1 MWRRTIGSG
10 RRRSMPLL
18 RMGIVVLCLLIAVL
32 AVDGRLQSIV
42 QSYGESQAKTLASLA
57 VNQAVTEVLAG
68 GEYAYNELV
77 LVTTDQEGGIVSLE
91 ADIVEVNRLK
101 AAVSTAILEKL
112 AQRENQD
119 VRIPLGDLIGG
130 DYFTGRGPRLTF
142 RLSMTGTAL
151 TDLTSSFTSAGIN
164 QTRHELLLKVEMN
177 LSVVLSDRVQNIQIT
192 TGFPVAETILKGE
205 VPNVYGSGWG
215 LMGSASSGE
224 SAG

>member
-1 MWRRTIGSG
+1 M
-10 RRRSMPLL
+10 
-18 RMGIVVLCLLIAVL
+18 
-32 AVDGRLQSIV
+32 
-42 QSYGESQAKTLASLA
+42 
-57 VNQAVTEVLAG
+57 
-68 GEYAYNELV
+68 
-77 LVTTDQEGGIVSLE
+77 
-91 ADIVEVNRLK
+91 
-101 AAVSTAILEKL
+101 
-112 AQRENQD
+112 
-119 VRIPLGDLIGG
+119 RIPLGDLIGG

-215 LMGSASSGE
+215 LDGE
-224 SAG
+224 CFLRGIRRINHRFGEIGRRSPCLFPMERVFCHRMEKK